1 MPMVEREIQQVN
13 LQRALIIGL
22 GGCGAEV
29 IRRVRRLLIDR
40 FRRFENIPI
49 VRFLYIDTDPTWLR
63 DMVSTIEEDIR
74 LPDSERFDAQFP
86 DATGLYRGI
95 REGYYP
101 HYSWFSIEKLDPHK
115 SVTHGAGTIRQ
126 LGRLC
131 FWHHAAK
138 IREKMERLVGELN
151 HDVNAQFMQNTYNI
165 AVDPGVNIHV
175 IAGLAGG
182 TGSGMFMDVA
192 YMARRVLQ
200 TLGVAGTHQFVGYLV
215 LPGAFRDLTGANA
228 LPNGYAALKE
238 LNYHS
243 YMYAPDREL
252 AAIFGRPEWDA
263 HYTGD
268 EINRVRFA
276 GQAPFDYCYLLDERN
291 PHVQLHRQ
299 HIFAMVARSLFH
311 EFTLSFA
318 AFKRSL
324 RANIR
329 NRIVDNDRRDCPRG
343 FMSFGQ
349 SAVLLPREEIQRV
362 LSHQLAL
369 RAVQQWID
377 RATKPIDIFT
387 EAPEITNVAEASGA
401 AIDSIKSQVQEE
413 QTISAVR
420 SFLIRELIPGVGLR
434 AREVLDAILAEAQE
448 RLIDVPYSR
457 REAEKQ
463 RWIAERWDYDRF
475 TGGVSDA
482 WRRWKADFN
491 DEGPEPMKWGEQM
504 KRLVANRERAEKEYR
519 RRLHE
524 RILTMFEDTEK
535 YGPTWALGAA
545 QQLRP
550 ALEALKQQFLK
561 EANDPVAIANLLGD
575 VYLINATAG
584 KQGPSLSAII
594 EQRIGKEFDELDKAV
609 QRWIPISKRD
619 RVEQESYE
627 YLTWCAHWCRARVE
641 ERTRRLASELA
652 ESLSTALSAVEREL
666 LEYASL
672 LARLQ
677 IELLQHAREW
687 SQKAARTENIGQL
700 LYDPNLL
707 RAVETKIAERQGD
720 QYDAAAVAQKALK
733 RLGKTL
739 RELRQDEVPQ
749 LLRALL
755 EEAKTAIGDLDEQ
768 MLQDTRFAAH
778 DLVSAQCSD
787 DNALDQ
793 TLRRTIDSGAP
804 FVLLNATPPGGY
816 WVPGNDL
823 LTIKGAGLRGG
834 YIPPDQDQDRER
846 ARVIERL
853 RRVDWNPEDELQA
866 IDDSSQIVFFQEC
879 GGFPLRALQGI
890 EEMKLAYEEHRKQG
904 GPPLHI
910 LRDAQAER
918 YPDLLPPSVEI
929 LKRALMI
936 QTVAIPLGLITLRDF
951 PHPDGNGRTLRHYA
965 YLRHIPELNE
975 RQPVPLGETVESV
988 GLELAYNPELLGEIE
1003 KAVDA
1008 AVVAATE
1015 VQKAEFASKLRQ
1027 HLDECKEKLREEAA
1041 GADPTTMAAYQRE
1054 RDRVVE
1060 FMRKHRLSMG

>member
-1 MPMVEREIQQVN
+1 MPTVEREIQQVN

-40 FRRFENIPI
+40 FGRFEDIPI
-49 VRFLYIDTDPTWLR
+49 VRFLYIDTDPNWLR
-63 DMVSTIEEDIR
+63 EMASTIEEDIR

-86 DATGLYRGI
+86 DATGLYRGM

-101 HYSWFSIEKLDPHK
+101 HYAWFSIEKLEHHK

-131 FWHHAAK
+131 FWHHAAR
-138 IREKMERLVGELN
+138 IREKLERLLGELN
-151 HDVNAQFMQNTYNI
+151 NDANARFMRDRYNI
-165 AVDPGVNIHV
+165 VVDPGMNIHI

-182 TGSGMFMDVA
+182 TGSGMFLDGA
-192 YMARRVLQ
+192 YMAQRALQ
-200 TLGVAGTHQFVGYLV
+200 TLGIAGNHQLAGYLV
-215 LPGAFRDLTGANA
+215 LPGAFRDLAGANA

-243 YMYAPDREL
+243 YMYTPDRDL
-252 AAIFGRPEWDA
+252 AAIFGKPGWDA

-268 EINRVRFA
+268 EIDRVRFA

-299 HIFAMVARSLFH
+299 HVFAMIARSLFH

-318 AFKRSL
+318 TFKRSL
-324 RANIR
+324 RANIK

-349 SAVLLPREEIQRV
+349 SAVFLPREAIQRV
-362 LSHQLAL
+362 LSHHVAL

-377 RATKPIDIFT
+377 RAAQPIDVFT
-387 EAPEITNVAEASGA
+387 EAPEITNVAEASKA
-401 AIDSIKSQVQEE
+401 ATDSIKSQAQEE
-413 QTISAVR
+413 GTVNAVR

-434 AREVLDAILAEAQE
+434 AREVLNAIIAEAQE
-448 RLIDVPYSR
+448 RLIDVPYSL

-463 RWIAERWDYDRF
+463 RWIAEQWPYDRF
-475 TGGVSDA
+475 TGAVSDT

-491 DEGPEPMKWGEQM
+491 DEGPDRMGWGEQM
-504 KRLVANRERAEKEYR
+504 RRLVANRGRAEKEYLR
-519 RRLHE
+519 KLHE
-524 RILTMFEDTEK
+524 RVFTLFEDTEK
-535 YGPTWALGAA
+535 YGPTWALGVV

-550 ALEALKQQFLK
+550 ALAALKDQFLK

-575 VYLINATAG
+575 VYLIHATAG
-584 KQGPSLSAII
+584 GQGPSLSAII
-594 EQRIGKEFDELDKAV
+594 EQRIGQEFDELDKAV
-609 QRWIPISKRD
+609 RRLIPIGKRG
-619 RVEQESYE
+619 RVEQESYD
-627 YLTWCAHWCRARVE
+627 YLTWCALWCRARME
-641 ERTRRLASELA
+641 ERARRLASELA
-652 ESLSTALSAVEREL
+652 DSLSTALSDVEREL

-677 IELLQHAREW
+677 LELQQHAREW
-687 SQKAARTENIGQL
+687 SQKAAGTENIGQL
-700 LYDPNLL
+700 LYDANLL
-707 RAVETKIAERQGD
+707 QAMEVRIAERQGD

-739 RELRQDEVPQ
+739 RQLRQDEVPQ
-749 LLRALL
+749 LLQALL
-755 EEAKTAIGDLDEQ
+755 EEAKAAIGDLDEQ

-793 TLRRTIDSGAP
+793 TLRSTIASGAP
-804 FVLLNATPPGGY
+804 FVMLNATPPGGY

-890 EEMKLAYEEHRKQG
+890 EELQLAYEEHRKQG
-904 GPPLHI
+904 GPPLHL
-910 LRDAQAER
+910 LRDEMAER
-918 YPDLLPPSVEI
+918 YPDLLPPSVET
-929 LKRALMI
+929 LKRALMM
-936 QTVAIPLGLITLRDF
+936 QTVGIPLGFIALCDF
-951 PHPDGNGRTLRHYA
+951 RHPDGSGQTLRRYA
-965 YLRHIPELNE
+965 YLRHITELNE
-975 RQPVPLGETVESV
+975 RQPVPLGETVASV
-988 GLELAYNPELLGEIE
+988 GLELAYNPELLGEVE
-1003 KAVDA
+1003 RAVDT
-1008 AVVAATE
+1008 AVAAATE

-1027 HLDECKEKLREEAA
+1027 HLDTYKEKLREAAA
-1041 GADPTTMAAYQRE
+1041 GADPITLAAYQRE